1 MPISRVRF
9 RTDTTPDSNT
19 GKTTF
24 EYLTDTETGVIT
36 NDTLINVEVNQN
48 IKINNEE
55 MTITNIETTN
65 YLGADRVNLTVIR
78 GVNGTEAVAHS
89 DNNPSIFKDDSPT
102 YTPTQN
108 PNIGSD
114 ISKTYDGII
123 SQKALGGKTYTF
135 ANHESSRRQRKLVYE
150 NISESNK
157 NRLVA
162 LHNYAKGQKNSFQ
175 YSEDGDTWYAV
186 RFVNNKLPVSETAYN
201 VYRVEINIEE
211 QL

>member
-9 RTDTTPDSNT
+9 RVDTTPDTDSTSDLNGAIT
-19 GKTTF
+19 STSATSIVVDDGTDF
-24 EYLTDTETGVIT
+24 E
-36 NDTLINVEVNQN
+36 NNQN
-48 IKINNEE
+48 IKVDSEE
-55 MTITNIETTN
+55 MTITGISSNT
-65 YLGADRVNLTVIR
+65 LTVVR
-78 GVNGTEAVAHS
+78 GVNGTTAATHT
-89 DNNPSIFKDDSPT
+89 DNTSVFEDDSPT

-114 ISKTYDGII
+114 ISKTYDGIKVKK
-123 SQKALGGKTYTF
+123 SLGGETYTF
-135 ANHESSRRQRKLVYE
+135 ANHESSRRQRKLIYE

-162 LHNYAKGQKNSFQ
+162 LHDYAKGQKTSFQ
-175 YSEDGDTWYAV
+175 FSEDGDTWYAV